1 MDSETATKMAVKPVY
16 DSLKDEVVGGYLTN
30 EEWAE
35 QVVLKAAK
43 YLNSKSVRKVTAKR
57 AAYGTPTGQ
66 NEHGA
71 ALSKEH
77 LFAVILYCDF
87 SALCTAFSATFRL
100 RDEFEDIESLKGRH
114 SQFGH
119 FGRLLVELVLDFG
132 INGYK
137 PNILDNNPSY
147 QRGPFFCG
155 LNCPLNIGSYA
166 IRLNGPCSTSTQRS
180 VAVNFAKSNGVILK
194 LNNDN
199 LEAGTQCFFDCSWIS
214 NYFEESERLWIAGK
228 RALRIVSI
236 AIVQNAKNYRKMIRA
251 FYLFDAMISGVSMQ
265 GCPLKEK
272 QSDFDLLSDLIK
284 FTLNESDGG
293 FTDFDLYL
301 KNEWKLF
308 LQNKTEIT
316 VNLYCLDSCFQSLS
330 KLVMFNVV
338 DNEVD
343 TANGKDN
350 VLRPEWI
357 SMFPSLHS
365 VTINTNGSIYKFRL
379 EALLESMQ
387 SISPSVTVTVDDGGK
402 WIQSALTDE
411 ISAAFDAAGWN
422 IEYETGEPDKYGR
435 YVDNKL
441 VIKSKAHCVV
451 SVV

>member
-16 DSLKDEVVGGYLTN
+16 DSLKDEVVGVGEVTN
-30 EEWAE
+30 GKWRKN
-35 QVVLKAAK
+35 VVLKAAK
-43 YLNSKSVRKVTAKR
+43 YLKSKSVRKFKAQR
-57 AAYGTPTGQ
+57 ARRGTPTGQ
-66 NEHGA
+66 NEKGA

-100 RDEFEDIESLKGRH
+100 RDEFEDIESLKARH

-132 INGYK
+132 INGFK
-137 PNILDNNPSY
+137 NDDNPSY

-199 LEAGTQCFFDCSWIS
+199 SNAEDQCFFDCSWIS

-251 FYLFDAMISGVSMQ
+251 FYLFDAMISGVRM
-265 GCPLKEK
+265 GNECPLKEK

-316 VNLYCLDSCFQSLS
+316 VNLHYLKEYFQSLS

-338 DNEVD
+338 DYDEDD

-365 VTINTNGSIYKFRL
+365 VTINTWNKVYKFRL

-387 SISPSVTVTVDDGGK
+387 SISPSVTVTVKDDGE
-402 WIQSALTDE
+402 WIQKALTDD

-422 IEYETGEPDKYGR
+422 LKYKER
-435 YVDNKL
+435 DCKL
-441 VIKSKAHCVV
+441 VIKSRAHCVV